1 MGMEDIKNFLKQ
13 EIEELS
19 FEEVENDQLLI
30 SSNILDSITIV
41 ELSVAIEDEYS
52 IKIPLNDL
60 KVEQFDSINI
70 MAEYIQSKH

>member
-1 MGMEDIKNFLKQ
+1 MEDIKSFLKQ
-13 EIEELS
+13 EIEELT

-30 SSNILDSITIV
+30 STNILDSITIV

-60 KVEQFDSINI
+60 KVEQFDSIDI
-70 MAEYIQSKH
+70 MATYIQSKQ